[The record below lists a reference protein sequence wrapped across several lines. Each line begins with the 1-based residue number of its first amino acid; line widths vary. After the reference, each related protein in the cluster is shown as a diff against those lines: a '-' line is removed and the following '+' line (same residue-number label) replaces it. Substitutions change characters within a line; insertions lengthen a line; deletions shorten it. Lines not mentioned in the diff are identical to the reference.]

1 MMKQTKLFL
10 MLLISIDASSCSF
23 FNKDEPLDT
32 SKLICYIAINR
43 GDTAWLDI
51 DTSDRKIKGLFTMSY
66 GGKKKLFGKLKGTI
80 VNDTLNAHYDFM
92 VNKVD
97 KWYRNPVS
105 FLKKDNKLMMGV
117 GEIVMV
123 WGSGVFKE
131 GVPVDY
137 NKGRFVFERT
147 VCKY

>member
-1 MMKQTKLFL
+1 MKKAKLFL
-10 MLLISIDASSCSF
+10 MLLISIAASSCVF
-23 FNKDEPLDT
+23 FGKDEPLDP
-32 SKLICYIAINR
+32 SKFTCYIAINKS
-43 GDTAWLDI
+43 DTAWLDI
-51 DTSDRKIKGLFTMSY
+51 DTSERKIKGLFTMSY
-66 GGKKKLFGKLKGTI
+66 GGKKKLHGQLKGTI
-80 VNDTLNAHYDFM
+80 KGDTLNAHYDFK

-105 FLKKDNKLMMGV
+105 FLRKDNQLVMGV

-137 NKGRFVFERT
+137 DKGRFVFERT

>member
-1 MMKQTKLFL
+1 MKNTT
-10 MLLISIDASSCSF
+10 LLIVLFAVLFMSSCNF
-23 FNKDEPLDT
+23 FGRDEPLDP
-32 SKLICYIAINR
+32 SKFNCYIAINK

-51 DTSDRKIKGLFTMSY
+51 DTTDQKIKGLLTMSY
-66 GGKKKLFGKLKGTI
+66 GGKKRYHGEIKGTI
-80 VNDTLNAHYDFM
+80 KNDTLNAHYDFK

-105 FLKKDNKLMMGV
+105 FLRKDNKLIMGV
-117 GEIVMV
+117 GDIVMV

-137 NKGRFVFERT
+137 DKGRFVFERT

>member
-1 MMKQTKLFL
+1 MKQAT
-10 MLLISIDASSCSF
+10 LLILLFGVILLTSCNF
-23 FNKDEPLDT
+23 FGKEEPLDP
-32 SKLICYIAINR
+32 SKFSCYIAINK

-51 DTSDRKIKGLFTMSY
+51 DTTDQKVRGLFTMSY
-66 GGKKKLFGKLKGTI
+66 GGKKKYHGQIKGTI
-80 VNDTLNAHYDFM
+80 KNDTLNAHYDFK

-105 FLKKDNKLMMGV
+105 FLRQDNKLIMGV